1 MPYANAETPVPGD
14 YVKNELQ
21 QPGPVTRV
29 SVVPNGDEF
38 VTIRFDRGLDSPLT
52 RAKDFTLISREA
64 SPGCYANEETSLRA
78 LAKRFGT
85 SLGIVQRC
93 VGIRQG
99 AASEGHYPLNS

>member
-1 MPYANAETPVPGD
+1 MPYANGETPVPGD

-52 RAKDFTLISREA
+52 RASYTLTQGDSGYGREKGTTLPDVPNLRLLFTR
-64 SPGCYANEETSLRA
+64 
-78 LAKRFGT
+78 
-85 SLGIVQRC
+85 
-93 VGIRQG
+93 
-99 AASEGHYPLNS
+99 